1 TDQPAGAKAHAH
13 PHVPPLVVTPQFA
26 LDVVAHHFGEAPK
39 NALGEPARHD
49 VAGDARADQ
58 QIAVG
63 RNDAARARQILFAG
77 ADKLPDHRHRRA
89 RQRRAADPDRRSV
102 VYQRSRLFEADGLL
116 AQRTSGF
123 EEAVANDVVGLH
135 QVRAHADTF
144 VSRSQFLAGCQELAH
159 PCTSYHSKNSE
170 SSLSGRLAATPKTL
184 HLAAVPLGSALALIA
199 ALS

>member
-49 VAGDARADQ
+49 VAGNARADQ

-89 RQRRAADPDRRSV
+89 RQSRTAYTDRRSIT
-102 VYQRSRLFEADGLL
+102 YERSRLFEADDLF
-116 AQRTSGF
+116 AQRTIAF
-123 EEAVANDVVGLH
+123 QEAIAKSVVGLH
-135 QVRAHADTF
+135 QVRVHADTF
-144 VSRSQFLAGCQELAH
+144 VSRSADGGPDRTERHGGPQVKLTSISSMFLGLFRCH
-159 PCTSYHSKNSE
+159 
-170 SSLSGRLAATPKTL
+170 
-184 HLAAVPLGSALALIA
+184 
-199 ALS
+199 